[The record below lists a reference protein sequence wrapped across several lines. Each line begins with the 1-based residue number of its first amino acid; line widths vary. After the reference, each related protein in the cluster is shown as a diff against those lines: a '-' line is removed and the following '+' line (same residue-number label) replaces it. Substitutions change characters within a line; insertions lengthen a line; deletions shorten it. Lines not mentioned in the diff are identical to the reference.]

1 MTGVNN
7 GAVLHRAAYAGDL
20 AMVKRLVA
28 KGADMSNRDNPFHST
43 PLSWAQHNKQQA
55 VFDWMRAHCAIDL
68 HDAVCF
74 DLREQVEAR
83 LREDPS
89 SINNRLDHWD
99 IPQCTP
105 LHWAA
110 WTHVQDVDGM
120 HTHEESKR
128 KELVQLLLDRGA
140 DVNIVAGNGSTAL
153 DIAEASKALTI
164 VKLLR
169 EHGGKRAA
177 EL

>member
-7 GAVLHRAAYAGDL
+7 GTALHRAAWAGDL

-28 KGADMSNRDNPFHST
+28 RGADMSNRDNPFHST

-55 VFDWMRAHCAIDL
+55 TFDWMRRHCKIDL
-68 HDAVCF
+68 HEAVCF

-83 LREDPS
+83 LAEDHE
-89 SINNRLDHWD
+89 SINKRIDQWE

-110 WTHVQDVDGM
+110 WTRVEDIDG
-120 HTHEESKR
+120 THAHDQLRR
-128 KELVQLLLDRGA
+128 KELVQLLLERGA
-140 DVNIVAGNGSTAL
+140 DVNIVAGNGCTAL
-153 DIAEASKALTI
+153 DIAEASKAPTI

-177 EL
+177 EM

>member
-1 MTGVNN
+1 VNN
-7 GAVLHRAAYAGDL
+7 GAALHRAAWSGDL

-28 KGADMSNRDNPFHST
+28 RGADMSNRDNPFHST
-43 PLSWAQHNKQQA
+43 PLSWAQHNKQQE
-55 VFDWMRAHCAIDL
+55 VFDWMRANCPIDL

-74 DLREQVEAR
+74 DFREHVEAR

-89 SINNRLDHWD
+89 SINKRCDHWE

-110 WTHVQDVDGM
+110 WTHVEDVDGM
-120 HTHEESKR
+120 HSHDEARR
-128 KELVQLLLDRGA
+128 KELVQILLDRGA
-140 DVNIVAGNGSTAL
+140 EVNIVAGNGCTAL
-153 DIAEASKALTI
+153 DIAEAAKAKSI
-164 VKLLR
+164 AQFLR
-169 EHGGKRAA
+169 EHGGKHAA